1 MHRIPRVAE
10 THKFQFE
17 ENAPVHV
24 WSTGLDLTGD
34 ALATLAAVLSDEET
48 ARARRFH
55 FERDRRHFTAARG
68 FLRLLLGRY
77 LDTAP
82 ADVCFGYGTRGKPF
96 VAMPSA
102 TGLRFNLSHSHGRA
116 LYAFAAGREVGIDV
130 EAGARLGDDWPGLV
144 RRIFSVRERAE
155 LFSLP
160 AARQRAAFLNG
171 WTRKEAFL
179 KATGQGLVDG
189 LQSIE
194 VTLDPAGPAML
205 LAAEPA
211 RRWTLHDL
219 RGDGGGD
226 AAALVVEGEAAGVA
240 RFDCPASPVEL

>member
-1 MHRIPRVAE
+1 MAAA
-10 THKFQFE
+10 HKFQFA

-24 WSTGLDLTGD
+24 WSAGLDPVEP
-34 ALATLAAVLSDEET
+34 TLALLAALLNEEET

-68 FLRLLLGRY
+68 WLRLLLGRY
-77 LDTAP
+77 LDAAP
-82 ADVCFGYGTRGKPF
+82 ASLCFGYGARGKPF
-96 VAMPSA
+96 VAAPRGA
-102 TGLRFNLSHSHGRA
+102 PLRFNLSHSHGRA

-144 RRIFSVRERAE
+144 RRIFSAREREE
-155 LFSLP
+155 LFALP
-160 AARQRAAFLNG
+160 AVCQRAAFLNG

-194 VTLDPAGPAML
+194 VSLDPATPPAL
-205 LAAEPA
+205 LAAGAPA
-211 RRWTLHDL
+211 RWAIHDL
-219 RGDGGGD
+219 RDGDAY
-226 AAALVVEGEAAGVA
+226 AAALVVEGAVSPVA
-240 RFDCPASPVEL
+240 RFDCPASPADL